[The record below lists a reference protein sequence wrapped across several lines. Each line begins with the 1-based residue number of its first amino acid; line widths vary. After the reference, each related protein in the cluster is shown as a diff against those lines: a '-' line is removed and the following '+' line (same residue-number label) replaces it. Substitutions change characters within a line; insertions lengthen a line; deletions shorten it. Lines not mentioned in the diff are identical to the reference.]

1 MQRTLAALALL
12 AASAGC
18 THATTLEFSAQ
29 GSEYQAA
36 ADEYATIWA
45 ADGVRILS
53 SLQRATGVTLPDG
66 KIEVIVFE
74 GVSNS
79 GRPGGPMHLR
89 ASYPYAVKQAA
100 VVHELA
106 HRYVEALALRN
117 SCFEDVHELLALL
130 LSDVWGQLW
139 GSSFVEDQS
148 AVEAARS
155 ERYRRAWAGVLE
167 MAPAARNRKLR
178 AFLRSD
184 CKGTPPQPGSPSKP
198 SPNTSRGSSWPRISP
213 PAKTWVWMLK

>member
-1 MQRTLAALALL
+1 MQRILMALALL

-29 GSEYQAA
+29 SSEFRAA
-36 ADEYATIWA
+36 AEEYATIWA

-53 SLQRATGVTLPDG
+53 LLQHATGVALPDG
-66 KIEVIVFE
+66 RIEVIVFE

-79 GRPGGPMHLR
+79 GRPGGPMYLR
-89 ASYPYAVKQAA
+89 ASYPYAVKQAT

-106 HRYVEALALRN
+106 HRYVDALALKKP
-117 SCFEDVHELLALL
+117 CFEDVHELLALVL
-130 LSDVWGQLW
+130 PDVWGPLW
-139 GSSFVEDQS
+139 GSSFVEAQS

-155 ERYRRAWAGVLE
+155 ERYRRAWAGVLR
-167 MAPAARNRKLR
+167 MTPAARRQKLR
-178 AFLRSD
+178 ALLRSD

-198 SPNTSRGSSWPRISP
+198 SPNTSRGSNWPRISP